1 MATLSSM
8 TFSLSKAFLLNIG
21 LTLVFLSVFSQAF
34 SQSKKELVDE
44 LSGLIQNKSRQAEVF
59 YVDYTGK
66 LDINGNQIPLSQVG
80 MYYGEKNG
88 PMLVFQCILKTKVNC
103 IQKPKTG
110 HNFEIFSVPMD
121 DKESVDRA
129 MEIVN
134 QLKL

>member
-1 MATLSSM
+1 MLKNLKTPLFVAFTLLSS
-8 TFSLSKAFLLNIG
+8 I
-21 LTLVFLSVFSQAF
+21 VF

-44 LSGLIQNKSRQAEVF
+44 LSGLIQNRNRQAEVF

-80 MYYGEKNG
+80 MYYSDKKG

-103 IQKPKTG
+103 IRKPKSD
-110 HNFEIFSVPMD
+110 HDFEIFSIPMD
-121 DKESVDRA
+121 DKESADRA
-129 MEIVN
+129 MEIIN

>member
-1 MATLSSM
+1 MLKNLRTPFFVAFALFSS
-8 TFSLSKAFLLNIG
+8 I
-21 LTLVFLSVFSQAF
+21 VFSQT
-34 SQSKKELVDE
+34 KKELVNE
-44 LSGLIQNKSRQAEVF
+44 LSQLIQNRNRQAEVF
-59 YVDYTGK
+59 YTDYTGK

-80 MYYGEKNG
+80 MFYGEKNG